1 MPSDKEANKPVF
13 DIDPAFGQ
21 MAVAM
26 GQATSSIPYLSQRE
40 KALVYLYDIRM
51 RDLGLPFEGLLN

>member
-26 GQATSSIPYLSQRE
+26 GQATSSIP
-40 KALVYLYDIRM
+40 
-51 RDLGLPFEGLLN
+51 LLISTES